1 MRAPRD
7 PSAVVTPDAVELDLE
22 LAGVP
27 ARSFARLIDT
37 VAQALLLVG
46 LLLPLG
52 VAGQIEGT
60 AAIVLAVLAVFAVI
74 FVAPAASELL
84 WQGQTPGKAAL
95 GLAVTTVEGGRVGV
109 RHVAAR
115 SMLAVVDIYATTGL
129 VAIVVAGVSRRG
141 QRLGDLVAGTVV
153 VRRPRGFTAERAV
166 RFEAPHGLA
175 GFASTLP
182 VERLDAA
189 DHLLVRD
196 LLLRVDGIARTAR
209 ARLVDGAVELVEG
222 RMGVRRPPR
231 LDPESFLVCVVA
243 ASQELRSRRPP
254 RRRLGRATA
263 ARRTTSTRR

>member
-1 MRAPRD
+1 MSGPRD
-7 PSAVVTPDAVELDLE
+7 PSVVITPDAVALE
-22 LAGVP
+22 LEIAGVP
-27 ARSFARLIDT
+27 ARSFARLIDAF
-37 VAQALLLVG
+37 AQALLLFA
-46 LLLPLG
+46 LLLPLTI
-52 VAGQIEGT
+52 AGQVEGT

-84 WQGQTPGKAAL
+84 WQGRTPGKAAL

-129 VAIVVAGVSRRG
+129 VAVVVAGVSRRG

-153 VRRPRGFTAERAV
+153 VRRPRGFTADRAV
-166 RFEAPHGLA
+166 RFQAPQGLA
-175 GFASTLP
+175 GFAATLP

-196 LLLRVDGIARTAR
+196 LLLRADGIEAAARV
-209 ARLVDGAVELVEG
+209 RLVEGAVGLVEG
-222 RMGVRRPPR
+222 RMGVTRPPR

-254 RRRLGRATA
+254 RRRLRPSAA
-263 ARRTTSTRR
+263 ARGAFTGRR

>member
-1 MRAPRD
+1 MRAPLD

-37 VAQALLLVG
+37 IAQALLLVG

-166 RFEAPHGLA
+166 RFEAPRGLA

-196 LLLRVDGIARTAR
+196 LLLRVDGIDRTAR

-243 ASQELRSRRPP
+243 ASQELRSQRPP
-254 RRRLGRATA
+254 RRRLGRATT